1 MRDQH
6 RYKASSAR
14 AQSRLV
20 ASLTRVPVAASR
32 PIARRLDAVLESL
45 AFTAPAGEFPPRT
58 PGPAPY
64 RRCGAPS
71 PADLDQVHRRRRP
84 AQRVLSGVAKAPC
97 RHQVIL
103 RIQGTAEQIRA
114 KLPAS
119 VASVE
124 ESPSAAGADP
134 QTERWLRVELRA
146 ERLDWLPPALASL
159 DLPFIIERPDE
170 LRGLVTALADRL
182 ATSARRDRLT
192 YDGSP

>member
-1 MRDQH
+1 MGSRRILGHALGAHHDAALAYGALAMASPSGAVPYPGPAAIISPPGSPTAHHHRVIRDQH

-32 PIARRLDAVLESL
+32 PIARRLDTVLESL

-64 RRCGAPS
+64 HRCGAPS

-84 AQRVLSGVAKAPC
+84 AQRVLSGLAKAPC

-114 KLPAS
+114 RSSHCSRMGDDGFS
-119 VASVE
+119 VAIGKVE
-124 ESPSAAGADP
+124 G
-134 QTERWLRVELRA
+134 
-146 ERLDWLPPALASL
+146 PP
-159 DLPFIIERPDE
+159 RC
-170 LRGLVTALADRL
+170 R
-182 ATSARRDRLT
+182 
-192 YDGSP
+192 